1 VEAVVPVPVA
11 GRKPKPEG
19 QAVNRHK
26 PTHDWIEVVDV
37 PFQGGP
43 KLPKDGRTWPTWTK
57 RWWGVVSTMP
67 HCVLWTDSDWEFA
80 LDTAVLKA
88 KFHTEPAAGLA
99 TEIRNRERVLGTT
112 ADYRRDLRIRYVE
125 KPAEQVP
132 AEVTSLDDYRN
143 L

>member
-1 VEAVVPVPVA
+1 MPVA

-88 KFHTEPAAGLA
+88 KFHTEPATVEAARDRVRAVLDRYPVYPEIDLDLVRPADVGLE
-99 TEIRNRERVLGTT
+99 TGT
-112 ADYRRDLRIRYVE
+112 R
-125 KPAEQVP
+125 
-132 AEVTSLDDYRN
+132 
-143 L
+143 